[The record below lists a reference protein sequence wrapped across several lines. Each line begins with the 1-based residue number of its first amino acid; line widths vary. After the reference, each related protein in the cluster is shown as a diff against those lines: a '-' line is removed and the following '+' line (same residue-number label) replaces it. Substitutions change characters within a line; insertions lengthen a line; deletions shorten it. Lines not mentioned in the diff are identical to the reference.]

1 MTAEAG
7 VRTEACRV
15 ATTPDEL
22 LAHHAVRHAVFVV
35 EQGVFADSDLDAH
48 DASSATLHVVGTVDG
63 QVAGTVRLYARAG
76 GEWRGD
82 RLAVL
87 PDYRTGRLG
96 GTLVRFAVATAEAHG
111 GDRMTAMVQQANEVF
126 FRRLGWHPTGP
137 PVDYVGLPHVPME
150 ITFTA

>member
-7 VRTEACRV
+7 VRTEVCRV
-15 ATTPDEL
+15 ATSPDEL

-35 EQGVFADSDLDAH
+35 EQGVFVDSDLDAH

-63 QVAGTVRLYARAG
+63 LVAGTVRLYALTG

-87 PDYRTGRLG
+87 PDHRTGRLG
-96 GTLVRFAVATAEAHG
+96 GTLVRFAVATAAGHG
-111 GDRMTAMVQQANEVF
+111 GDRMTAMVQQANELF

-137 PVDYVGLPHVPME
+137 VIDYVGLPHVPME